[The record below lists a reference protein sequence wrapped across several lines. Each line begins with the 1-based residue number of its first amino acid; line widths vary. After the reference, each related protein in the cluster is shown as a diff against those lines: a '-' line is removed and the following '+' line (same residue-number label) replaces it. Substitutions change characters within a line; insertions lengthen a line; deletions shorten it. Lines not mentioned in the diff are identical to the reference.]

1 MTSADFAY
9 EINELKKLVSVSKR
23 IVFFTGAGISTESGI
38 SDYRSQGGVYER
50 YRPVTIQEFMESEA
64 SRIEF
69 WNRKKEFYRQLK
81 SAQPNAGHITM
92 AQIEKQ
98 GKALGVITQN
108 IDGLHQAAGSQK
120 VLEIHG
126 TNKEV
131 ICLSCGEITPS
142 EKSEQKLLAGE
153 EILLCETCGG
163 LLKTNTISFGQEL
176 NPAVLQQA
184 FAWSKNCDL
193 MIAVGSTLVVEP
205 AASIPRRAKE
215 YGAKLVIINRE
226 TTPLYTV
233 ADLNIGAAAGLIL
246 ETIRGDQ
253 AAGFFLG

>member
-1 MTSADFAY
+1 MTSDFAY
-9 EINELKKLVSVSKR
+9 EIAELKKLITLSSR

-50 YRPVTIQEFMESEA
+50 YRPVTIQEFLESEE

-69 WNRKKEFYRQLK
+69 WKRKKEFYGQLK
-81 SAQPNAGHITM
+81 NAKPNAGHTAM
-92 AQIEKQ
+92 AVIEKQ
-98 GKALGVITQN
+98 GKALGMITQN
-108 IDGLHQAAGSQK
+108 IDGLHQAAGSKK

-126 TNKEV
+126 TNKEI
-131 ICLSCGEITPS
+131 ICLSCGEINPS
-142 EKSEQKLLAGE
+142 KKSENRLLEGLR
-153 EILLCETCGG
+153 ILLCETCGG

-176 NPAVLQQA
+176 NPGVLQQA
-184 FAWSKNCDL
+184 FSWARNCDL

-246 ETIRGDQ
+246 Q
-253 AAGFFLG
+253 KAV